1 MPSNAYS
8 NFEKNLKDVE
18 RLNNSHAQLNHD
30 GRGKRGLGHL
40 TRSGIFMLCAAWE
53 VYHEELIKECVRI
66 IVDNTALPKELP
78 RPIRL
83 TLINHFSNLKDKSKL
98 LHIAGDGWKLTYIN
112 ICDDEM
118 RNLNSPK
125 VDNLNKCYRNFLAVE
140 QISNLWS
147 MADQEID
154 EFVKIRGDI
163 AHNGRGAQYIRINLL
178 ERYILSI
185 NKTVIENDKY

>member
-18 RLNNSHAQLNHD
+18 RLYNSHAQLNHD

-66 IVDNTALPKELP
+66 IVGNTALPKELP

-83 TLINHFSNLKDKSKL
+83 TLINHFGNFKDKSKL
-98 LHIAGDGWKLTYIN
+98 LHIAGDGWKLY
-112 ICDDEM
+112 
-118 RNLNSPK
+118 
-125 VDNLNKCYRNFLAVE
+125 
-140 QISNLWS
+140 
-147 MADQEID
+147 
-154 EFVKIRGDI
+154 
-163 AHNGRGAQYIRINLL
+163 
-178 ERYILSI
+178 
-185 NKTVIENDKY
+185 